1 MGSASIGRRFLLLL
15 LFVSLAFHSFSAL
28 AAENIS
34 ILSPKRTHFA
44 GQPLLFHIQPKNIV
58 LPDKATVY
66 YRAIGIRI
74 FRRIPMKKETPVDFR
89 ALLKAEKVIPPGIEF
104 FFVVQDKTGH
114 TFTFPKL
121 DPKKKPYSLKI
132 DLDKQPPDILESSPA
147 EGSSLSQTRP
157 EIRITFKDK
166 ETKVDKKTVR
176 ISVDNTDVTQL
187 AKITDTELS
196 YQPPTELTHGRHT
209 VAVEMSDVCGN
220 RMMPQSWA
228 FIIPRTARLQ
238 KANTEI
244 QWDGEFRRMVS
255 KDENNQDPSWHLQ
268 SSATLKSQLESGNF
282 KTSLDANAWYTDEEG
297 PGPAG
302 DKFNLNNYLYKAQY
316 GKQSVALGDMTVEG
330 TELISQS
337 IARRGSM
344 VEMNLGETR
353 AQGFV
358 LRSNAI
364 TGFDHLVGVE
374 DPEQRLVGVSL
385 ATDLI
390 KNKALTLKG
399 AYITGRNHNPDDYN
413 VSTLEAGTEGDI
425 YSIGLSSEFLKG
437 KLNLEGEF
445 SSGRYDSDVSD
456 NLGKESGKAWR
467 TKILGKGDSY
477 DWEAGYKYLGPEF
490 QSVVNATGANNR
502 DEFNAGFGLRALSS
516 NFRITALRTTDN
528 VEEDPLIPV
537 IRNTTGAFAYNLAKT
552 KWPAFF
558 LNYTLNRQDSTKE
571 PNNYS
576 PIKNQTQTI
585 GGGFSMSGSRW
596 SVSPSYTFT
605 AFNDK
610 SITTDNDS
618 NTHVAVLSG
627 SLRPTDTFSISPSVS
642 YTNMHTDATDLTMET
657 YQGTLG
663 TVLSLYERMVDLNG
677 TLSYLDNKTND
688 GSSHT
693 STFNGIAQVNWHLEK
708 LLFDKGKQTLSLRA
722 QYSRTEDHVSESIT
736 RDYTV
741 FALFSFSVPVKLY

>member
-1 MGSASIGRRFLLLL
+1 MGSASIGRRFLLSL

-34 ILSPKRTHFA
+34 VLSPKRPHFA
-44 GQPLLFHIQPKNIV
+44 GQPILFHIQPKNIV

-104 FFVVQDKTGH
+104 FFVVQDKAGH

-132 DLDKQPPDILESSPA
+132 DLDKQPPHILEFSPA

-157 EIRITFKDK
+157 VIRITFKDK

-187 AKITDTELS
+187 AKIVDAELS
-196 YQPPTELTHGRHT
+196 YQPPKELTHGRHT

-220 RMMPQSWA
+220 RMMPQSWE

-238 KANTEI
+238 NASAEVK
-244 QWDGEFRRMVS
+244 WDGEFRHIVARDDS
-255 KDENNQDPSWHLQ
+255 NQDPSWHLQ
-268 SSATLKSQLESGNF
+268 SSATLKSVLESGGF

-297 PGPAG
+297 PEPAG

-344 VEMNLGETR
+344 VEMNLGDTR
-353 AQGFV
+353 AQGFA

-374 DPEQRLVGVSL
+374 DPDQRLVGVSL

-390 KNKALTLKG
+390 KDKVLTIKG
-399 AYITGRNHNPDDYN
+399 VYVTGRNHNPDDYN
-413 VSTLEAGTEGDI
+413 VSTLEAGNEGDI

-467 TKILGKGDSY
+467 TKVLGKGNIY
-477 DWEAGYKYLGPEF
+477 DWEAGYKYLGPDF
-490 QSVVNATGANNR
+490 QTVVNATGANDR

-516 NFRITALRTTDN
+516 NFRITALRTSDN
-528 VEEDPLIPV
+528 VDEDPLMPV
-537 IRNTTGAFAYNLAKT
+537 IRNTTGAFNYNLAKA

-558 LNYTLNRQDSTKE
+558 LNYTLNNQDSTKE
-571 PNNYS
+571 PDNYS
-576 PIKNQTQTI
+576 PIKNQTQTV

-596 SVSPSYTFT
+596 SISPAYTFT

-610 SITTDNDS
+610 SSITDNDS
-618 NTHVAVLSG
+618 NTHVAVFSG
-627 SLRPTDTFSISPSVS
+627 SLRPTDIFSINPSMS
-642 YTNMHTDATDLTMET
+642 YTNMHTDVTALTIET

-708 LLFDKGKQTLSLRA
+708 LLFDKGKQTFSLRG
-722 QYSRTEDHVSESIT
+722 QYSRTQDHVSESIT

-741 FALFSFSVPVKLY
+741 FAVFSFSVPVKVY